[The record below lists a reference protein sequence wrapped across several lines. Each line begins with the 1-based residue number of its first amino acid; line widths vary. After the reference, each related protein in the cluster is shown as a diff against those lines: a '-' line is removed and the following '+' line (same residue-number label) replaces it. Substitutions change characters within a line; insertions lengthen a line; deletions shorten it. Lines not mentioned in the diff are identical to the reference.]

1 MSRMKCVVK
10 AKRRL
15 ANGIAR
21 LQIEA
26 AGEEREGGGGGCRIG
41 MDVVARLATSIDIGT
56 HLLVERDVANDE
68 ARRRAKMS
76 ARYTTIAA
84 RTASTAS
91 TSSTP
96 STSST
101 SSTASTSRPTRQTR
115 QVFASAGGLLLRIAA
130 EEGSPLLASL
140 REGTTFTLSLFDAS

>member
-1 MSRMKCVVK
+1 MKCVVK

-15 ANGIAR
+15 ANGIDR

-56 HLLVERDVANDE
+56 HLLVERDAADDE

-91 TSSTP
+91 
-96 STSST
+96 
-101 SSTASTSRPTRQTR
+101 SSTASTSSTPRPTRN
-115 QVFASAGGLLLRIAA
+115 VFASAGGLLLRIAA
-130 EEGSPLLASL
+130 EEGSPLASSL

>member
-1 MSRMKCVVK
+1 MKCVVK

-15 ANGIAR
+15 ANGIDR

-56 HLLVERDVANDE
+56 HLIVERDAADDE

-91 TSSTP
+91 
-96 STSST
+96 
-101 SSTASTSRPTRQTR
+101 SSTASTPSTSRPTRN
-115 QVFASAGGLLLRIAA
+115 VFASAGGLLLRIAA
-130 EEGSPLLASL
+130 EEGSSLAAL